1 MASSPATPTPP
12 DTQAAVPRRGL
23 STWFVLHPIATV
35 LLTAAVV
42 LLGLFAFPRL
52 PIAPL
57 PETDYPTLQVTA
69 NLPGAS
75 PETMAS
81 SVATPLEV
89 AFSTI
94 PGIKQMTSTSALGS
108 VQLTLQFVLDKSID
122 TAAQEVQAA
131 INTAS
136 GRLPDDLPDQP
147 FWRKVNPADSP
158 VLVLRVQSKQ
168 LSLETLSDLTET
180 LLARQLTQLDGVG
193 EIGITGQRRPALRVQ
208 AHPDRL
214 AAAGLTLADLRRV
227 LQATNVN
234 EPKGALY
241 GGDSVS
247 TLATNDQLFAP
258 AAYRK
263 LIVAY
268 RDGAPVLLGDVADV
282 MSGAENDYVQAWP
295 NGEPGLNLIIRRQPG
310 ANVVATAER
319 IKAALPALQ
328 AMLPAS
334 VEVAVLNDRTRTIR
348 ASLAEVE
355 LALGVTVVLVVIVMG
370 AFLRQLSATL
380 IVAVVLAVSIFATV
394 AVMYV
399 AGFSLNNLSLVA
411 LVIAVGFVVDDA
423 IVVIENIHRHLEAGA
438 SRREAALAGASEI
451 GFTVIAISFS
461 LIAAFIPLLFM
472 GDVVG
477 RLFREFALTV
487 TIAVLV
493 SVVAALTVA
502 PALAGQFMRPL
513 AHNPA
518 RADGWPARLVAAY
531 GRSLAVALN
540 HPRSMLAVFLV
551 TVAIAVAGYVH
562 IPKGFFPL
570 QDTAFLF
577 GTTQAA
583 EDISYENMV
592 AKHHA
597 LAKIVAADP
606 AVETFSHSVGA
617 TGGSQS
623 MSMGRFWLVLKDR
636 DQRDVS
642 VFELIE
648 RLRPQLEQVPGI
660 DLYFRAA
667 QDINLGVGAGPTRTQ
682 YQYAMRSANSEALAL
697 WADRLT
703 QRLAAMP
710 QLRDVSNDLQ
720 LGASVTRLEIDR
732 SAAARFG
739 ISVADIDAALY
750 DAFGQRQVAEY
761 QTETNQYKV
770 VLEISPALRGSAE
783 SLAYFHLRAPD
794 SGALVPLAALV
805 TRAPPALGPTTISH
819 NGMLP
824 AVTVSLNLAPGV
836 ALGDAVRLIKE
847 QELALGMPANVNGQF
862 LGTAQAFQN
871 ALASQPFLIMAA
883 LLAVYIILGVL
894 YESFLHP
901 LTILSTLPSA
911 GVGALVFLWLAGFD
925 FSIMAL
931 IGVVLLIGIV
941 KKNGIL
947 MIDFALYAERNLGSS
962 PRDAIERACLTRF
975 RPILMTTIAAML
987 GAIPLML
994 GAGTGAELREPLGYA
1009 VFGGLAVS
1017 QVLTLYTTPVIYL
1030 WLGKWF
1036 GGEGA
1041 SAASSP
1047 TLPIAGER

>member
-1 MASSPATPTPP
+1 MVNEAARTRQPVAAAMARAGVSA
-12 DTQAAVPRRGL
+12 
-23 STWFVLHPIATV
+23 WFVEHPVATV

-89 AFSTI
+89 AFSAI
-94 PGIKQMTSTSALGS
+94 PGINQMTSTSALGS
-108 VQLTLQFVLDKSID
+108 AQISLQFVLDKDID
-122 TAAQEVQAA
+122 TAAQEVQSA
-131 INTAS
+131 INSAS

-147 FWRKVNPADSP
+147 FWRKVNPADGP
-158 VLVLRVQSKQ
+158 VLVLRVQSDE
-168 LSLETLSDLTET
+168 LPLETLSDLTET
-180 LLARQLTQLDGVG
+180 LLARQMTQLDGVG

-208 AHPDRL
+208 ARPDRL
-214 AAAGLTLADLRRV
+214 AAVGLSLADLRRT
-227 LQATNVN
+227 LQTANVN
-234 EPKGALY
+234 QPKGALI
-241 GGDSVS
+241 GAASMS

-258 AAYRK
+258 GAYRK
-263 LIVAY
+263 LVVAY
-268 RDGAPVLLGDVADV
+268 RDGAPVLLGDVATV
-282 MSGAENDYVQAWP
+282 ELGAENDFVQAWP

-319 IKAALPALQ
+319 IKAALPSLQ

-334 VEVAVLNDRTRTIR
+334 VEVGLLNDRTRTIR

-355 LALGVTVVLVVIVMG
+355 LALGVTVALVIVVMG
-370 AFLRQLSATL
+370 AFLRQISATI
-380 IVAVVLAVSIFATV
+380 IVTVVLAVSILATLG
-394 AVMYV
+394 VMYLV
-399 AGFSLNNLSLVA
+399 GFSLNNLTLVA

-423 IVVIENIHRHLEAGA
+423 IVVIENIHRHLEPGA
-438 SRREAALAGASEI
+438 SRREAALKAASEI
-451 GFTVIAISFS
+451 GFTVVAISFS
-461 LIAAFIPLLFM
+461 LIAAFIPLIFM

-493 SVVAALTVA
+493 SVVASLTIA
-502 PALAGQFMRPL
+502 PTLAGQFMRPMPL
-513 AHNPA
+513 DPA
-518 RADGWPARLVAAY
+518 RRTGWPARLLEAY
-531 GRSLAVALN
+531 GRSLAVALR
-540 HPRSMLAVFLV
+540 HPRSMLGVFLLSV
-551 TVAIAVAGYVH
+551 VLAVAGYMH

-570 QDTAFLF
+570 QDTAFMF

-583 EDISYENMV
+583 ENISYEDMV
-592 AKHHA
+592 AKHHV

-606 AVETFSHSVGA
+606 AVQAFSHSVGA
-617 TGGSQS
+617 TGGSQG

-648 RLRPQLEQVPGI
+648 RLRPRLAEVPGI

-682 YQYAMRSANSEALAL
+682 YQYAMRSADSEALGL
-697 WADRLT
+697 WAERLT
-703 QRLAAMP
+703 QRLKALP

-720 LGASVTRLEIDR
+720 MGASVTRLEIDR
-732 SAAARFG
+732 AAAARFG
-739 ISVADIDAALY
+739 ISVADIDQALY

-770 VLEISPALRGSAE
+770 ILEISPALRGSAE
-783 SLAYFHLRAPD
+783 SLAYFHLRAPAT
-794 SGALVPLAALV
+794 GALVPLSSLV
-805 TRAPPALGPTTISH
+805 AQAPPTLGPTTISH
-819 NGMLP
+819 NGMFP
-824 AVTVSLNLAPGV
+824 AVTLSLNLAPGV
-836 ALGDAVRLIKE
+836 ALGDAVTLIKE
-847 QELALGMPANVNGQF
+847 QEVVLGMPGNVTGQF

-871 ALASQPFLIMAA
+871 ALATQPLLILAA

-894 YESFLHP
+894 YESFVHP

-911 GVGALVFLWLAGFD
+911 GIGALIFLWLAGFD

-947 MIDFALYAERNLGSS
+947 MVDFALDAERNLGLS
-962 PRDAIERACLTRF
+962 PREAIERACLTRF
-975 RPILMTTIAAML
+975 RPIMMTTIAAML
-987 GAIPLML
+987 GAVPLML
-994 GAGTGAELREPLGYA
+994 GAGTGAELRQPLGYA
-1009 VFGGLAVS
+1009 VFGGLLVS

-1030 WLGKWF
+1030 WLGQWF
-1036 GGEGA
+1036 GSRHQRVPVPDHA
-1041 SAASSP
+1041 
-1047 TLPIAGER
+1047 